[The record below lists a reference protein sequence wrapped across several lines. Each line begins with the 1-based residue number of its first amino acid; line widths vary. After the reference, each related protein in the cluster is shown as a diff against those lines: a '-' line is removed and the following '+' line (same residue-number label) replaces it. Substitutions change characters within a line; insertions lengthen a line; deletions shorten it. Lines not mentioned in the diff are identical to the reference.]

1 MSYNSDVIVNKQI
14 SQQIRREWLNI
25 MKKNI
30 GFIGCGKM
38 ASAIISGI
46 LDSDKKD
53 LYNINGSEV
62 NEELAKSAAERLNIT
77 VLSDNKELVKS
88 SDIIFIATK
97 PNAVADI
104 LENIK
109 NELTTNKL
117 VVSIAA
123 GVCTEKIEKIITKNR
138 VIRIMP
144 NTPALVKLGMFGVCK
159 GTKAS
164 DEDLNLIENLLSTIG
179 KCITVEESQM
189 DIVTAI
195 SGSGPAFF
203 YQVIEDMAR
212 AGEKLGLDYEK
223 SLILA
228 AQTALGSSK
237 MVFNRG
243 ETSVQTL
250 IDNVATKG
258 GCTFVGITEMKEQ
271 HSDKLFYD
279 VIDKTA
285 QKANA
290 LGK

>member
-1 MSYNSDVIVNKQI
+1 
-14 SQQIRREWLNI
+14 
-25 MKKNI
+25 MKRNI

-46 LDSDKKD
+46 LSSNEAEN
-53 LYNINGSEV
+53 YIITGSEV
-62 NEELAKSAAERLNIT
+62 NAEFAQSAKSRLNID
-77 VLSDNKELVKS
+77 VLTDNTELVKK
-88 SDIIFIATK
+88 SDIVFVATK
-97 PNAVADI
+97 PNNVVDV
-104 LENIK
+104 LEQIK
-109 NELTTNKL
+109 SVINKNTL

-123 GVCTEKIEKIITKNR
+123 GVCTSKIENILHDNR
-138 VIRIMP
+138 VVRIMP
-144 NTPALVKLGMFGVCK
+144 NTPALVKLGMFGMCK
-159 GTKAS
+159 GSKAT
-164 DEDLNLIENLLSTIG
+164 DADLKTVEEILSVIG
-179 KCITVEESQM
+179 KCIAVEESQM

-223 SLILA
+223 SLVLA
-228 AQTALGSSK
+228 TQTALGSAQ

-250 IDNVATKG
+250 VDNVATKG
-258 GCTFVGITEMKEQ
+258 GCTYVGICEMNE
-271 HSDKLFYD
+271 HNSSKLFYD

>member
-1 MSYNSDVIVNKQI
+1 
-14 SQQIRREWLNI
+14 

-46 LDSDKKD
+46 LSSDKAKE
-53 LYNINGSEV
+53 YNVQGSEY
-62 NEELAKSAAERLNIT
+62 NEDCAKNAQKRLGISVIT
-77 VLSDNKELVKS
+77 DNKTLVKN
-88 SDIIFIATK
+88 SDIVFIATK
-97 PNAVADI
+97 PNAVTDV
-104 LENIK
+104 LEEIK
-109 NELTTNKL
+109 SSLPAETLL
-117 VVSIAA
+117 VSIAA
-123 GVCTEKIEKIITKNR
+123 GVCTEKIEKIITNNR

-159 GTKAS
+159 GSKAT
-164 DEDLNLIENLLSTIG
+164 DTDLETIENLLSVIG
-179 KCITVEESQM
+179 KCITVEENQM

-228 AQTALGSSK
+228 TQTALGSAQ
-237 MVFNRG
+237 MVFNKG
-243 ETSVQTL
+243 ETPVQTL
-250 IDNVATKG
+250 IDNVATPG
-258 GCTFVGITEMKEQ
+258 GCTFVGICEMKDQ

-279 VIDKTA
+279 VIDKTTK
-285 QKANA
+285 KANT

>member
-1 MSYNSDVIVNKQI
+1 MSYNIDVIVKKII
-14 SQQIRREWLNI
+14 SQQTRREWLNI

-46 LDSDKKD
+46 LTSEKD
-53 LYNINGSEV
+53 EHYNVTGSEINDEV
-62 NEELAKSAAERLNIT
+62 AKSASDRLGIK
-77 VLSDNKELVKS
+77 VLTNNKELVKN
-88 SDIIFIATK
+88 SDIVFIATK
-97 PNAVADI
+97 PNCVVDVLNA
-104 LENIK
+104 IK
-109 NELTTNKL
+109 SELSTDKL
-117 VVSIAA
+117 LVSIAA
-123 GVCTEKIEKIITKNR
+123 GVSTEKIEKIADNSR

-159 GTKAS
+159 GSKAT
-164 DEDLNLIENLLSTIG
+164 DEDLNLIESLLTALG
-179 KCITVEESQM
+179 KCISVEESQM

-223 SLILA
+223 SLTLA
-228 AQTALGSSK
+228 TQTALGSAQ
-237 MVFNRG
+237 MIFNRG
-243 ETSVQTL
+243 ETTVQTL

-258 GCTFVGITEMKEQ
+258 GCTFVGICEMKEG

-279 VIDKTA
+279 VIDKTT

>member
-1 MSYNSDVIVNKQI
+1 MSYNIDVIVKKII
-14 SQQIRREWLNI
+14 SQQTRREWLNI

-46 LDSDKKD
+46 LTSEKD
-53 LYNINGSEV
+53 EHYNVTGSEINDEV
-62 NEELAKSAAERLNIT
+62 AKSASDRLGIK
-77 VLSDNKELVKS
+77 VLTDNKELVKN
-88 SDIIFIATK
+88 SDIVFIATK
-97 PNAVADI
+97 PNCVVDVLNA
-104 LENIK
+104 IK
-109 NELTTNKL
+109 SELSTDKL
-117 VVSIAA
+117 LVSIAA
-123 GVCTEKIEKIITKNR
+123 GISTEKIEKIADNSR

-159 GTKAS
+159 GSKAT
-164 DEDLNLIENLLSTIG
+164 DEDLNLIESLLTALG
-179 KCITVEESQM
+179 KCISVEESQM

-223 SLILA
+223 SLTLA
-228 AQTALGSSK
+228 TQTALGSAQ
-237 MVFNRG
+237 MIFNRG
-243 ETSVQTL
+243 ETTVQTL

-258 GCTFVGITEMKEQ
+258 GCTFVGICEMKEG

-279 VIDKTA
+279 VIDKTT